1 MSGDLENNIVTCT
14 ECNAKLR
21 LKNSPTPGKKII
33 CPKCNSSFTI
43 PEPGEVVEEL
53 ELETEEEQEPVRTKS
68 KGKKRSKSGGNLPFL
83 IGVGFGTFLLVTG
96 LGFGAWKLWPVLFGS
111 KHETALQN
119 VIKSM
124 NDLGAILESVQDDSS
139 ARDAAP
145 KITSTGGRLKTEFDQ
160 LKALPK
166 PSKSEDE
173 RLKAKYETKLNE
185 AKSRMMKA
193 SMAAGFK
200 GAREPSFRD
209 AINQMRSISNRGF

>member
-1 MSGDLENNIVTCT
+1 MSGNLENYIVTCT
-14 ECNAKLR
+14 ECSTKLR
-21 LKNSPTPGKKII
+21 LKNPPTPGKKIN
-33 CPKCNSSFTI
+33 CPKCKSSFTI
-43 PEPGEVVEEL
+43 PEPEVVEEL

-96 LGFGAWKLWPVLFGS
+96 LGFGAWKLWPMLFGS
-111 KHETALQN
+111 KHETALLN

-139 ARDAAP
+139 AKDAAP

-193 SMAAGFK
+193 SKTAGFK